1 MNPRERVLNILER
14 KPVDRIPVDIWHTPE
29 VEEALRKYTGTT
41 DNFEMWRSLGV
52 DKIVWDF
59 LDYKTPEGKS
69 AGSQPGADASGSRT
83 LWGVPLLDITAG
95 EAHYQEFAEPPMKG
109 YTTPGDIEKYPWWPD
124 PDLFDYDAA
133 FNLAKKASGEFAV
146 IGPWISFFEIY
157 CQLRSIEQGLMDIL
171 AYPDLLS
178 AALDRI
184 EAIQTEVLIRYLDKT
199 SQYIDLVFISDDI
212 GGQNNLLMAPESW

>member
-69 AGSQPGADASGSRT
+69 AGSQPGADASASRT
-83 LWGVPLLDITAG
+83 DPSTSPRRTWARGPQGASIPL
-95 EAHYQEFAEPPMKG
+95 AHRKG
-109 YTTPGDIEKYPWWPD
+109 
-124 PDLFDYDAA
+124 
-133 FNLAKKASGEFAV
+133 
-146 IGPWISFFEIY
+146 
-157 CQLRSIEQGLMDIL
+157 
-171 AYPDLLS
+171 
-178 AALDRI
+178 
-184 EAIQTEVLIRYLDKT
+184 T
-199 SQYIDLVFISDDI
+199 SPTGRPI
-212 GGQNNLLMAPESW
+212 